1 MNPTEAPA
9 AMTVPWTVRDT
20 GRACALVVGV
30 TLFVA
35 LLAAQVVHMLGGPG
49 QIAGLLASATLEGM
63 LLVAIWRFG
72 PWRYGRSWEALG
84 LRARFNKGTPLALL
98 VLLLSIG
105 FAAVY
110 TAVVSQ
116 LGQEG
121 LTPPPLPNEMMETYL
136 QRVATF
142 GLIVVV
148 APVAEEA
155 FFRGF
160 LLPVFAQ
167 RWGFWVGASFVS
179 LLFGTAHLA
188 PGLMIPAFVS
198 GMLLAWLYRRT
209 GSLWNC
215 VLAHST
221 QNALAFAVAI
231 LV

>member
-1 MNPTEAPA
+1 
-9 AMTVPWTVRDT
+9 MTVPWTVRDT

-49 QIAGLLASATLEGM
+49 QTAGLLASAIMEGM

-84 LRARFNKGTPLALL
+84 LRARSSKGTPLALL

-160 LLPVFAQ
+160 LLPAFAQ

-209 GSLWNC
+209 GSLWSC
-215 VLAHST
+215 VLAHSA

>member
-9 AMTVPWTVRDT
+9 TMTVPWTVRDT

-35 LLAAQVVHMLGGPG
+35 LLGAQVVRMLGGPG
-49 QIAGLLASATLEGM
+49 QTAGLLASATLEGM

-84 LRARFNKGTPLALL
+84 LRARFNNGTPLTLL

-142 GLIVVV
+142 GLVVVV

-167 RWGFWVGASFVS
+167 QWGFWVGAGFVS

-215 VLAHST
+215 VLAHSA

>member
-1 MNPTEAPA
+1 
-9 AMTVPWTVRDT
+9 
-20 GRACALVVGV
+20 
-30 TLFVA
+30 
-35 LLAAQVVHMLGGPG
+35 
-49 QIAGLLASATLEGM
+49 M

-98 VLLLSIG
+98 VLLFSIG

-215 VLAHST
+215 FLAHSA
-221 QNALAFAVAI
+221 QNALAFAEAI